1 MSLCTRG
8 KKSGSELKLTK
19 KIEKLF
25 KSYREQLLHLGKLY
39 GVVEIKSYARS
50 SKRLTISQL
59 ELLLIKNHIKLP
71 INRSSD
77 KAIAKQEL
85 RQITITNAYL
95 SLFIIFFI
103 GCLILTRPYI
113 KRVVNEVK
121 FTYVAEEYKSV
132 KATKSK
138 SKKSKK
144 KVEKKSEIEPET
156 FEEEHDNTVRL
167 NAETTENLFED
178 LGYDL
183 KGVRAGQKV
192 KPIYLTKLP
201 RDLKTLGDTKKKREL
216 FIKIIL
222 PLVLKEN
229 DKITNDRK
237 KLFKILGK
245 NFNTAGERVWLRRRF
260 KEYKI
265 DDGDLSKLKMR
276 MDIIP
281 VSIAIAQA
289 ANESGWGTSRFALEG
304 NALFGQ
310 WTWSKKGISPKN
322 KDPDKSHRILQFQ
335 VLKASVRAYKNNL
348 NTHNAYREFREARAK
363 LRQEDK
369 QIIGLELT
377 KYLKSYAAI
386 GEKYVVILDDIIEK
400 NSLTDFDKANLL
412 PTNLTTGVA
421 L

>member
-1 MSLCTRG
+1 MA
-8 KKSGSELKLTK
+8 
-19 KIEKLF
+19 KIEKIF
-25 KSYREQLLHLGKLY
+25 KSYRDQLLHLAKLY

-50 SKRLTISQL
+50 AKRLTISQL
-59 ELLLIKNHIKLP
+59 ELLLIKNRIKLP
-71 INRSSD
+71 VNRSSD

-85 RQITITNAYL
+85 KENSIRNVYL
-95 SLFIIFFI
+95 SIAFIFCV
-103 GCLILTRPYI
+103 GCLIAMRPYI
-113 KRVVNEVK
+113 KNIVNEVK
-121 FTYVAEEYKSV
+121 FTYVAEEYKSP
-132 KATKSK
+132 KIDK
-138 SKKSKK
+138 SKKNKK
-144 KVEKKSEIEPET
+144 KKIDKTEIEENT
-156 FEEEHDNTVRL
+156 IGEVDNTISL
-167 NAETTENLFED
+167 NAQTTINLFED

-201 RDLKTLGDTKKKREL
+201 KDLKTLGNTNQKRDL
-216 FIKIIL
+216 FIKILL
-222 PLVLKEN
+222 PLILDEN
-229 DKITNDRK
+229 KKIMDDRK
-237 KLFKILGK
+237 KLFKILAK
-245 NFNTAGERVWLRRRF
+245 NFNTVGERVWLKRRF

-265 DDGDLSKLKMR
+265 DDQDLSKLKMR

-322 KDPDKSHRILQFQ
+322 KDPNKTHKILQFQ
-335 VLKASVRAYKNNL
+335 ILKASVRAYKNNL
-348 NTHNAYREFREARAK
+348 NTHNAYKEFREVRAQ

-369 QIIGLELT
+369 QIVGLDLT
-377 KYLKSYAAI
+377 KYLKNYASI
-386 GEKYVVILDDIIEK
+386 GEKYVRILEDIIDK

-412 PTNLTTGVA
+412 PTRLKQGVA

>member
-1 MSLCTRG
+1 MS
-8 KKSGSELKLTK
+8 K

-25 KSYREQLLHLGKLY
+25 KSYRDQLLHLAKLY
-39 GVVEIKSYARS
+39 GIVEIKSYARS

-59 ELLLIKNHIKLP
+59 ELLLIKNSIKLP
-71 INRSSD
+71 VNRSSD

-85 RQITITNAYL
+85 KANTVTNIYL
-95 SLFIIFFI
+95 SIFVIFFI
-103 GCLILTRPYI
+103 ASVILMRPFI
-113 KRVVNEVK
+113 KNVVNEVK
-121 FTYVAEEYKSV
+121 FTYVAKEYKLPKDV
-132 KATKSK
+132 GQ
-138 SKKSKK
+138 KK
-144 KVEKKSEIEPET
+144 KIEKKKAKEIQEPE
-156 FEEEHDNTVRL
+156 FVQENDNTISL
-167 NAETTENLFED
+167 NAETTLNLFAD

-201 RDLKTLGDTKKKREL
+201 KDLKTLGDTKKKREL
-216 FIKIIL
+216 FIKIVL
-222 PLVLKEN
+222 PLILDEN
-229 DKITNDRK
+229 EKILEDRK

-245 NFNTAGERVWLRRRF
+245 NFNTVGERVWLKRRF

-265 DDGDLSKLKMR
+265 NDQDLSKLKIR

-281 VSIAIAQA
+281 VSIALAQA

-322 KDPDKSHRILQFQ
+322 KDPDSSHKILQFQ
-335 VLKASVRAYKNNL
+335 ILKASVKAYKNNL
-348 NTHNAYREFREARAK
+348 NTHNAYQEFREVRAQ
-363 LRQEDK
+363 LRQDNK
-369 QIIGLELT
+369 QINGLDLT
-377 KYLKSYAAI
+377 KYLKNYASI
-386 GEKYVVILDDIIEK
+386 GEKYVAILENIIIN

-412 PTNLTTGVA
+412 PTKLKQGIA